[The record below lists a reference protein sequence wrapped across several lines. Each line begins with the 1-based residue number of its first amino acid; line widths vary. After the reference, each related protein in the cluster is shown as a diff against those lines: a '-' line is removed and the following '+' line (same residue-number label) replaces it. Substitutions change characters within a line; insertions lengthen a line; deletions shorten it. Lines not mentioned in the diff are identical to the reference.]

1 MKRVGIIGL
10 GLLGSAIYDRLAAA
24 GYEIAGYDIDPAKTR
39 AKSAEKAARGANVVL
54 LSLPHSEAVASVI
67 EAIEPALA
75 AGKLVIDTTTGDP
88 DQAVAF
94 GKRLATRGVGFIDAA
109 IAGSSQQLRRGEVNV
124 LAGGSDEALEMA
136 LPLFKTFS
144 RSVFHMGPCG
154 SGARMKLVSN
164 LVLGLNRAVLAEGL
178 AFAEF
183 LGVDASLALEVLKAG
198 TTSSRV
204 MDNKGPK
211 MIARDYAPEARLSQ
225 HLKDVR
231 LMLQAAGQSL
241 PLSARHAELL
251 ARAEEL
257 GLGALDN
264 SAIVEVFRAMGSA
277 KSEGSTSY

>member
-1 MKRVGIIGL
+1 M
-10 GLLGSAIYDRLAAA
+10 YDRLASA
-24 GYEIAGYDIDPAKTR
+24 GYEIAGYDIDPAKTE
-39 AKSAEKAARGANVVL
+39 AKSPENVACSTDVVL
-54 LSLPHSEAVASVI
+54 LSLPHSEAAASVI
-67 EAIEPALA
+67 DTIEPMLA
-75 AGKLVIDTTTGDP
+75 AGHLVIDTTTGDP

-94 GKRLATRGVGFIDAA
+94 GKRLAARGVGFIDAA
-109 IAGSSQQLRRGEVNV
+109 IAGSSQELRRGDVNV
-124 LAGGSDEALEMA
+124 LAGGSDEALAIA

-178 AFAEF
+178 AFAER

-198 TTSSRV
+198 STSSRV
-204 MDNKGPK
+204 MDNKGSK

-241 PLSARHAELL
+241 PLSAKHAELL

-264 SAIVEVFRAMGSA
+264 SAIIEVFRTMSSV
-277 KSEGSTSY
+277 KSEDST

>member
-1 MKRVGIIGL
+1 
-10 GLLGSAIYDRLAAA
+10 
-24 GYEIAGYDIDPAKTR
+24 
-39 AKSAEKAARGANVVL
+39 
-54 LSLPHSEAVASVI
+54 
-67 EAIEPALA
+67 
-75 AGKLVIDTTTGDP
+75 
-88 DQAVAF
+88 
-94 GKRLATRGVGFIDAA
+94 
-109 IAGSSQQLRRGEVNV
+109 
-124 LAGGSDEALEMA
+124 
-136 LPLFKTFS
+136 
-144 RSVFHMGPCG
+144 
-154 SGARMKLVSN
+154 
-164 LVLGLNRAVLAEGL
+164 
-178 AFAEF
+178 
-183 LGVDASLALEVLKAG
+183 
-198 TTSSRV
+198 